1 MGTCMCGKAKY
12 TEQIALRIIKNKN
25 DMKGHY
31 KCPLSDTYHV
41 SKTKK
46 KKSSS
51 YGYGHHRFK
60 FNKNRIL
67 RELREEMATR
77 KAIRERIIEYM
88 RDSYERNKTIK
99 FSSQMVTFAVQQELG
114 SINKQVIA
122 EEISR
127 LKTKTKIIVSL
138 NEKVP
143 DQRGAVYFT
152 LAEILEKETDP
163 NNVTEPKIIPQQVV
177 IEKPKPIPVN
187 PFDKVH
193 EKLDDLKEAVSN
205 SEVTLED
212 EDHKKIAEIVLGG
225 LNEHIHTLFGDIVNR
240 INEVKQIA
248 SSHVTVDGDKL
259 ADVINARLQNLKL
272 GDSLIYAVRKESRGA
287 IEPVWDATKAVND
300 QTVKLSQTIQE
311 RIPNIKE
318 EVDNVIDARLGQYT
332 DMILD
337 KLNTIKV
344 PKEVSN
350 EDDYR
355 AGIKD
360 GIKDGIRMALEM
372 GLKLDD

>member
-152 LAEILEKETDP
+152 LAEILEKETEP
-163 NNVTEPKIIPQQVV
+163 ENVTETNIIPEQVV

-225 LNEHIHTLFGDIVNR
+225 LNENIHTLFGDIVNR

-272 GDSLIYAVRKESRGA
+272 EDSFIYRIRGEVMTGYEHSA
-287 IEPVWDATKAVND
+287 KVTNNRLDMLA
-300 QTVKLSQTIQE
+300 E
-311 RIPNIKE
+311 RIQNLAELK
-318 EVDNVIDARLGQYT
+318 
-332 DMILD
+332 
-337 KLNTIKV
+337 TI
-344 PKEVSN
+344 PTEVSN
-350 EDDYR
+350 SSDYR
-355 AGIKD
+355 VGVKD

>member
-163 NNVTEPKIIPQQVV
+163 NNVTEPKIIPEQLVV
-177 IEKPKPIPVN
+177 EKPKIIPTN
-187 PFDKVH
+187 PFDRVH
-193 EKLDDLKEAVSN
+193 DKLDAITKVLA
-205 SEVTLED
+205 TLTD
-212 EDHKKIAEIVLGG
+212 
-225 LNEHIHTLFGDIVNR
+225 T
-240 INEVKQIA
+240 EVKLEVDDMDAIATSVINRLELKFNELRTDARQIKEIA

-259 ADVINARLQNLKL
+259 ADVINKRL
-272 GDSLIYAVRKESRGA
+272 GDLKREDSFVYAVR
-287 IEPVWDATKAVND
+287 D
-300 QTVKLSQTIQE
+300 QA
-311 RIPNIKE
+311 
-318 EVDNVIDARLGQYT
+318 DGVIDARLGQYSDHLLMDIT
-332 DMILD
+332 DLLSS
-337 KLNTIKV
+337 KIKT
-344 PKEVSN
+344 PEGVSN

-355 AGIKD
+355 VGVKD